1 MSLSDYTY
9 RYNNLVPRVRFSL
22 PLEVGCPTSKAREK
36 RSGDKAGRIIAAPR
50 LIASLDRIITPLAG
64 NIENNPLPRIISHP
78 HLSRHLFFFLS
89 PPCRVEVESDAAKL
103 ISEDSSSDAE
113 DIDTE
118 N

>member
-9 RYNNLVPRVRFSL
+9 RYINLVPRVCFSL

-36 RSGDKAGRIIAAPR
+36 RPGDRVGRIIAAPR
-50 LIASLDRIITPLAG
+50 LLASLDRIITPLDG
-64 NIENNPLPRIISHP
+64 NIENNRLPRIISHSDP
-78 HLSRHLFFFLS
+78 SRHLFFFLS
-89 PPCRVEVESDAAKL
+89 PPCRVEVESDPAKL
-103 ISEDSSSDAE
+103 ISEDSSSDAY